1 MTGYTV
7 TVTPGSNKVKIDTA
21 RTTEATIDTLSNGTE
36 YTFAVSATNEVGD
49 SSESRSSNAVTPS
62 ARVTAPDSPTDV
74 TASGGD
80 GKATITWSV
89 PASDGGS
96 PITGYKVT
104 ASPGGSTVDVD
115 SGRTTNATIT
125 RLTNGTSYT
134 FTVRATNTIG
144 DSGESGPSR
153 SVTPAV
159 RATVPDAPSGVA
171 ATAGD
176 EKATVTWN
184 VPVSDGGSRITGYT
198 ISVSPGRLTASSVGP
213 DTSAEVRGL
222 TNGVEYTFSVAA
234 INDVGTGNLSTES
247 RGVTPQQVVQAP
259 GSPTGVN
266 SLAGDGQVVVSWTA
280 PASDGGSSI
289 TSYTVQVTPGSTT
302 VDTSSGRETSAT
314 VTRLTNGTAYT
325 FSVIAKNSSGSS
337 TESRSSSATPVASIT
352 VPGIPIGV
360 SASSGDSS
368 ATVKWTAP
376 ADDGGS
382 SVTGYIITVN
392 PVGTIVTVDSAR
404 STSEVVGSLTNG
416 LSYTF
421 TVKAVNAAGN
431 SAESDATRSV
441 TPLGIPDAP
450 TSVTASAGNTNA
462 LINWAAPSAD
472 GGSPVTGYTITAS
485 NRGGNQSVGPRE
497 ISVLFTGLVNG
508 LSYSFTVVAI
518 NDVGDSSLS
527 RASNSVT
534 PSSRSR
540 P

>member
-1 MTGYTV
+1 M
-7 TVTPGSNKVKIDTA
+7 
-21 RTTEATIDTLSNGTE
+21 
-36 YTFAVSATNEVGD
+36 
-49 SSESRSSNAVTPS
+49 
-62 ARVTAPDSPTDV
+62 
-74 TASGGD
+74 
-80 GKATITWSV
+80 
-89 PASDGGS
+89 
-96 PITGYKVT
+96 
-104 ASPGGSTVDVD
+104 
-115 SGRTTNATIT
+115 
-125 RLTNGTSYT
+125 
-134 FTVRATNTIG
+134 
-144 DSGESGPSR
+144 
-153 SVTPAV
+153 
-159 RATVPDAPSGVA
+159 
-171 ATAGD
+171 
-176 EKATVTWN
+176 
-184 VPVSDGGSRITGYT
+184 
-198 ISVSPGRLTASSVGP
+198 
-213 DTSAEVRGL
+213 
-222 TNGVEYTFSVAA
+222 
-234 INDVGTGNLSTES
+234 
-247 RGVTPQQVVQAP
+247 VQAP

-266 SLAGDGQVVVSWTA
+266 PLAGDGQVVVSWTA

-325 FSVIAKNSSGSS
+325 FSVIAKNSAGSS

-497 ISVLFTGLVNG
+497 TSVLFTGLVNG

>member
-1 MTGYTV
+1 M
-7 TVTPGSNKVKIDTA
+7 
-21 RTTEATIDTLSNGTE
+21 
-36 YTFAVSATNEVGD
+36 
-49 SSESRSSNAVTPS
+49 
-62 ARVTAPDSPTDV
+62 
-74 TASGGD
+74 
-80 GKATITWSV
+80 
-89 PASDGGS
+89 
-96 PITGYKVT
+96 T
-104 ASPGGSTVDVD
+104 ASPGGATVDVD

-125 RLTNGTSYT
+125 RLANGTSYT
-134 FTVRATNTIG
+134 FTVHATNAIG
-144 DSGESGPSR
+144 DSAESAPSR
-153 SVTPAV
+153 SATPAV
-159 RATVPDAPSGVA
+159 SATVPDAPSGVA

-176 EKATVTWN
+176 SKATVTWN
-184 VPVSDGGSRITGYT
+184 VPASDGGSLITGYR

-213 DTSAEVRGL
+213 DTSSEVRGL

-234 INDVGTGNLSTES
+234 INGVGTGNLSTES
-247 RGVTPQQVVQAP
+247 RGVTPQQAVEAP

-266 SLAGDGQVVVSWTA
+266 TLAGDGQVVVSWTA

-325 FSVIAKNSSGSS
+325 FSVIAKNSAGSS
-337 TESRSSSATPVASIT
+337 TESRSSSATPVASVT
-352 VPGIPIGV
+352 VPGIPTGV

-382 SVTGYIITVN
+382 SLTGYIITVR
-392 PVGTIVTVDSAR
+392 PGETIVTVDSAR

-431 SAESDATRSV
+431 SAESDTTRSV

-462 LINWAAPSAD
+462 LINWDAPSGD
-472 GGSPVTGYTITAS
+472 GGSSVTGYTIIAS
-485 NRGGNQSVGPRE
+485 NRGGRHSVGPRE
-497 ISVLFTGLVNG
+497 TSVLFTGLVNG
-508 LSYSFTVVAI
+508 LSYSFTVLAT

-527 RASNSVT
+527 RESNLSLIHI
-534 PSSRSR
+534 
-540 P
+540 